1 LSVAGSA
8 ERKGVNT
15 HGSNKESSEETG
27 KEDRKEEIVS
37 LPKHTPFLGWR
48 RNSPAFFL
56 RSSQRYE
63 TLFRGK
69 KASTNYNVL
78 KYRLF

>member
-37 LPKHTPFLGWR
+37 LPKHTPFFGLEEKFSSLLFAV
-48 RNSPAFFL
+48 SPDI
-56 RSSQRYE
+56 
-63 TLFRGK
+63 
-69 KASTNYNVL
+69 
-78 KYRLF
+78 